1 VVKRLSRFAVVLA
14 LVMVVGG
21 HWALLQSVAW
31 VGMTIEFS
39 RTEPLDTA
47 IQKTLDGQHPCN
59 LCHFVAEG
67 KKSERQTELVKPV
80 TRLDLISTLSFVLPT
95 PTEQPLELAAFLA
108 AGVARADAPPS
119 PPPRFA

>member
-1 VVKRLSRFAVVLA
+1 VLKRLSKFAVSLA

-21 HWALLQSVAW
+21 HWAVLQSVAW

-39 RTEPLDTA
+39 RTQPIEKA

-67 KKSERQTELVKPV
+67 KKAERETVIVAPATK
-80 TRLDLISTLSFVLPT
+80 LDFISTTSFVLPT
-95 PTEQPLELAAFLA
+95 PAEQPLELVPFSATAS
-108 AGVARADAPPS
+108 GRTDAPPS